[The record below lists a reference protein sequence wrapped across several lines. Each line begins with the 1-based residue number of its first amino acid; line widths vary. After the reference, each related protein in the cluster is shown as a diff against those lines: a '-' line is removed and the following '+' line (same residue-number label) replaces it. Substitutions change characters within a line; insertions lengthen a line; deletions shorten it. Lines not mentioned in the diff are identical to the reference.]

1 MYVYVLIYIYVC
13 VDVYRDRVQGLRF
26 RVSNPCMALGSSQ
39 FRVPSVNL
47 VKSES
52 PPPLQENG
60 IRSKIPVLE
69 LMRMTAR
76 FFVLLQNCIT
86 SPTANPRLQ
95 HTSRALVQP

>member
-1 MYVYVLIYIYVC
+1 MCVYVYVLIYIYVC

-52 PPPLQENG
+52 PPPFKKMEYG
-60 IRSKIPVLE
+60 
-69 LMRMTAR
+69 AR
-76 FFVLLQNCIT
+76 FLYWN
-86 SPTANPRLQ
+86 S
-95 HTSRALVQP
+95 